1 MKLNY
6 VELECFVK
14 NGEHSEYILNFFRR
28 KVVDWRWWQ
37 RKAVLTNSFSGCRN
51 QEYCRDRR
59 HKIEACPTVHVRR
72 PRINNVLKNSK
83 SIVPSNKMEWL
94 DNTNGKFITRLLLN
108 SNNHNNLKPSKE
120 EKNHEIETN
129 ILTAKIMVEQ
139 FINRRICLILNDREK
154 RKDELGDR

>member
-1 MKLNY
+1 
-6 VELECFVK
+6 
-14 NGEHSEYILNFFRR
+14 
-28 KVVDWRWWQ
+28 
-37 RKAVLTNSFSGCRN
+37 
-51 QEYCRDRR
+51 
-59 HKIEACPTVHVRR
+59 
-72 PRINNVLKNSK
+72 
-83 SIVPSNKMEWL
+83 MEWL

-129 ILTAKIMVEQ
+129 ILTAKIMVEK